1 MVKSSIKNSLQFLS
15 VKCPRSEFSL
25 SINAGESLIQ
35 KAMERSTS
43 STHKKFSGTSSDKN
57 VTETYYSARKH
68 PKVMSGER
76 KESEVFDKFCRVLD
90 MKDSTIRYS
99 KFYEFFLALS
109 LTIERDNVFINLC
122 QALFGL

>member
-1 MVKSSIKNSLQFLS
+1 
-15 VKCPRSEFSL
+15 
-25 SINAGESLIQ
+25 
-35 KAMERSTS
+35 
-43 STHKKFSGTSSDKN
+43 
-57 VTETYYSARKH
+57 
-68 PKVMSGER
+68 MSGER

-90 MKDSTIRYS
+90 MQDSTIRYS